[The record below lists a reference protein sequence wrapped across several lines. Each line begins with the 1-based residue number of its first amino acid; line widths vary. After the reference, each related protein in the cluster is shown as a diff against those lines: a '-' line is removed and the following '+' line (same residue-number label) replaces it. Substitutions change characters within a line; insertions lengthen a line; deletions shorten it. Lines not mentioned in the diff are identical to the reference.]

1 MLNVNLICSVH
12 FTENLA
18 WKIWQNYRRYCK

>member
-12 FTENLA
+12 STKNLA
-18 WKIWQNYRRYCK
+18 WEIC